1 MFGVF
6 TIVYLSCIVLLY
18 CSHGLNVLYWGEWLS
33 EPVEG
38 SKIWKEGAINNSR
51 SFEWTDVGSNST
63 NIWVEWETI
72 ILLPSQFP
80 PALLINW
87 PCLYSQGLLR
97 SSGSHNENKKVIKTI
112 ELRYVFK
119 WRIWSH
125 KASWWDSK

>member
-1 MFGVF
+1 MCLQLYILV
-6 TIVYLSCIVLLY
+6 VLYYCIVVTVWMY
-18 CSHGLNVLYWGEWLS
+18 CIEANDCQSR
-33 EPVEG
+33 
-38 SKIWKEGAINNSR
+38 WKVRKSGKRGAINNSR